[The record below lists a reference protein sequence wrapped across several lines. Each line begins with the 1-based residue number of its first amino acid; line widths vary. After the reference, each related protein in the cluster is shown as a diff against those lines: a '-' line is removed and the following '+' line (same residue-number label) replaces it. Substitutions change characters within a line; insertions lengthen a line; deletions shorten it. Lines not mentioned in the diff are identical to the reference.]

1 MHKKEIQESGL
12 YRITKRSC
20 FFDPTTS
27 TKNILYGFDFMMKHL
42 ITLACCLIAV
52 GCYAAGMSTGAA
64 IFGGAGVLFESIF
77 WFRLFSS

>member
-1 MHKKEIQESGL
+1 
-12 YRITKRSC
+12 
-20 FFDPTTS
+20 
-27 TKNILYGFDFMMKHL
+27 MMKHL
-42 ITLACCLIAV
+42 ITLACFLIAV